1 MTINQIFTR
10 YKRPVIIAVCLILL
24 VLISWFVF
32 RRVKDIQYENTAER
46 ELLLKQRAQAE
57 QALVTRDSLARHVED
72 SLLMRILGIETEVII
87 KIVERDRWIKIY
99 LDTASIASKHKYL
112 DSLFGPK

>member
-32 RRVKDIQYENTAER
+32 RRVKDIQFDNTAER
-46 ELLLKQRAQAE
+46 ELLLKQRRVAE
-57 QALVTRDSLARHVED
+57 QALVTRDSQARHVED
-72 SLLMRILGIETEVII
+72 SLLMRILGIETEVVI
-87 KIVERDRWIKIY
+87 KIVERDRWIKIFI
-99 LDTASIASKHKYL
+99 DTASVSTKFKYV
-112 DSLFGPK
+112 DSLVGPK